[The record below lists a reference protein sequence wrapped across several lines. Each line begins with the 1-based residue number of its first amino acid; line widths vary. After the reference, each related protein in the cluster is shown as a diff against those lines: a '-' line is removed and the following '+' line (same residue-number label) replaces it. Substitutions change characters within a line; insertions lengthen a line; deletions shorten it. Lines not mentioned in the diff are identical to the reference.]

1 MVVIYVY
8 LERDNDKFSK
18 FHMNNS
24 SSFLNKHLPLVSAA
38 LSGIDN

>member
-8 LERDNDKFSK
+8 LEKDNEK

-24 SSFLNKHLPLVSAA
+24 SSFLNKHLPLVSAT